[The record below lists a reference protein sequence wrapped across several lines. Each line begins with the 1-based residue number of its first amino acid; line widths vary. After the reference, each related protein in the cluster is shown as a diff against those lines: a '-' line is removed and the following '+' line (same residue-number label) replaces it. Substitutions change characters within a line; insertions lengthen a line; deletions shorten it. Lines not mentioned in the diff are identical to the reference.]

1 MSTLKDATTATQ
13 CGEILAYLK
22 KGKGLT
28 QKESIEKIGSYR
40 LASRIFDLK
49 KKGHKISA
57 VQENV
62 QNRHGRFTLIN
73 RYFLSEFLPENAV
86 IVQPKKSAAQARYD
100 AAMAYYEENKG
111 YEWCDYLDAFDQA
124 LKIAAGIK

>member
-22 KGKGLT
+22 TGKGLT

-40 LASRIFDLK
+40 LASRIFDLTQ
-49 KKGHKISA
+49 KGHKIS
-57 VQENV
+57 VVREKV

-86 IVQPKKSAAQARYD
+86 IVQPKKSAAQKRYD
-100 AAMAYYEENKG
+100 AAAKLLDKCGFYASGDYSDTAY
-111 YEWCDYLDAFDQA
+111 QA